1 MEMGEAITI
10 GRDLMVA
17 SLLLVAPVVVVSLV
31 VGLLISIAQTVTSIQ
46 EQTLTFAPRIVAVVG
61 IVIFLTPWY
70 LKRSRR
76 SHWACLKECPGSRS
90 NERTGSIFLYSRFVP
105 SVRIRRFLSALLA
118 SSVAGIW

>member
-1 MEMGEAITI
+1 MEMGQAIAI

-17 SLLLVAPVVVVSLV
+17 ALLLVAPVVVVSLA

-70 LKRSRR
+70 LQTLRTFTLGMFEIMSR
-76 SHWACLKECPGSRS
+76 
-90 NERTGSIFLYSRFVP
+90 
-105 SVRIRRFLSALLA
+105 
-118 SSVAGIW
+118 VAF

>member
-1 MEMGEAITI
+1 MEMGQAIAI

-17 SLLLVAPVVVVSLV
+17 SLLLVAPVVVVSLA

-70 LKRSRR
+70 LQTLRTFTLGMFEIMSR
-76 SHWACLKECPGSRS
+76 
-90 NERTGSIFLYSRFVP
+90 
-105 SVRIRRFLSALLA
+105 
-118 SSVAGIW
+118 VAF